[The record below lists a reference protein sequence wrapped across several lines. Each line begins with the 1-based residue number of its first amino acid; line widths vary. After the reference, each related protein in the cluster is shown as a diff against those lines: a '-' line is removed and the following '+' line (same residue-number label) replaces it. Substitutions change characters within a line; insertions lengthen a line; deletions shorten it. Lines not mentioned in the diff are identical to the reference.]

1 MRGRYQKTVNHRIV
15 GQVRK
20 VRHRRE
26 LSSEFVYSDIGE
38 RERCQSQSCVWLAQ
52 TFNFI
57 TKLAMKLCFEVD
69 VDIEVYVWPDAGSVG
84 NCICCKS
91 GRLLSFCT

>member
-1 MRGRYQKTVNHRIV
+1 MRGRYQKTVNPRIV
-15 GQVRK
+15 SQVRK

-69 VDIEVYVWPDAGSVG
+69 VDIEVYVESSASVD
-84 NCICCKS
+84 
-91 GRLLSFCT
+91 GRRKCW